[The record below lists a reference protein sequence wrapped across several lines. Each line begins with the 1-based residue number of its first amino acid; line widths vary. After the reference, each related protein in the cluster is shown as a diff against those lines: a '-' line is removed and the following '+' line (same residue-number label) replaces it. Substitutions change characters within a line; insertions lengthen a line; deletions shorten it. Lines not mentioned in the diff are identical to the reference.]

1 MDPDTCL
8 YYRYKAIKLYDLTCS
23 DPEKAREFFAAFRR
37 EVRRDWR
44 CRCQMSAANPT
55 AEVLRHILDIHP
67 KLRASNA
74 PAPILRRW
82 SVDVDFC
89 LQGIRKW
96 RIMP

>member
-8 YYRYKAIKLYDLTCS
+8 YYRDKVILLYDLTCS
-23 DPEKAREFFAAFRR
+23 NTEKAREFFTEFRR
-37 EVRRDWR
+37 EVRRDLKR
-44 CRCQMSAANPT
+44 SSRDTAASPT

-74 PAPILRRW
+74 PATTLRRW

-89 LQGIRKW
+89 LQGIR
-96 RIMP
+96 